1 MVHSGTTGVGWKPA
15 VLTIFGFL
23 LVCTGVVLS
32 SGPEGSPP
40 SFEPIVFQPWN
51 LPGIHFIT
59 NSSRTAHKHQPETM
73 VSGVAVLDFNNDGL
87 LDIYAVNGAS
97 MTSLEKSGAV
107 YYNHLFK
114 NNGDGSFEDVTEKA
128 GVRGRGYNLGVAVG
142 DYDNDGWA
150 DLFVAGLRENI
161 LYHNNGDGT
170 FSDITAK
177 AGLAQPDPEYKTLW
191 AVAAAW
197 VDYDKDGW
205 LDLFVSNYCVWDPA
219 KEPICGDTGQPDYCH
234 PRLYHGLPNSLF
246 HNNHDGTF
254 TDVSQASG
262 IRKHIG
268 KGMGIGVADFDGDG
282 WTDLFLANDT
292 TPNFLFRNKGNG
304 TFEEIGVEAGV
315 AYTDRGLA
323 VSGMGVDAKDL
334 DNDGRPDIFETALVG
349 ETMPFFHN
357 LGDNLF
363 EDKTLV
369 SKLAAVTLSKT
380 GWSNGAFD
388 FNNDG
393 WKDLFAAFGDVMDP
407 NGTFRDRVPQPNGI
421 FVNLRNG
428 KFADAGPTAGP
439 EFHARKAVH
448 RGAAFG
454 DIDNDGRIDAVVTA
468 LDGSMEVWHNVSPT
482 PNHWILIQTLGTKS
496 NRDGMGTKI
505 KVITA
510 FGAQY
515 NQVNTAVGYGCASDR
530 RVHFGLGKDDLIKE
544 MQLTWPGGAIQ
555 KLENV
560 KADQILT
567 LKEP

>member
-1 MVHSGTTGVGWKPA
+1 MNRPLNIGRILFRICLIA
-15 VLTIFGFL
+15 VA
-23 LVCTGVVLS
+23 VS
-32 SGPEGSPP
+32 SGIFQLIGSGNEASTGYDPV
-40 SFEPIVFQPWN
+40 VFQLWD
-51 LPGIHFIT
+51 LPGIHFVT
-59 NSSRTAHKHQPETM
+59 NSHRTPHKHQPETM
-73 VSGVAVLDFNNDGL
+73 VSGVAVFDFNNDGL
-87 LDIYAVNGAS
+87 LDIYAVNGAT
-97 MTSLEKSGAV
+97 MPGLEKNHEV
-107 YYNHLFK
+107 YYNRLFK
-114 NNGDGSFEDVTEKA
+114 NKGDGTFEDVTEKA
-128 GVRGRGYNLGVAVG
+128 GVRGKGYNLGVAVG

-170 FSDITAK
+170 FTDVTSK
-177 AGLAQPDPEYKTLW
+177 AGLALPDLEYKTLW
-191 AVAAAW
+191 SVAAAW

-205 LDLFVSNYCVWDPA
+205 LDLFVSNYCVWDPD
-219 KEPICGDTGQPDYCH
+219 KEPICRDTGQPDYCH
-234 PRLYHGLPNSLF
+234 PRLYHGLPDSLF

-254 TDVSQASG
+254 TDVSRASG
-262 IRKHIG
+262 IRKSIG

-282 WTDLFLANDT
+282 WPDLFVANDT
-292 TPNFLFRNKGNG
+292 SPNFLFRNLGNG
-304 TFEEIGVEAGV
+304 TFSEIGVEAGV

-323 VSGMGVDAKDL
+323 VSGLGVDAKDL

-369 SKLAAVTLSKT
+369 STLAAATLSKT

-407 NGTFRDRVPQPNGI
+407 AGTFKDRVPQHCGI
-421 FVNLRNG
+421 FVNLKNG
-428 KFADAGPTAGP
+428 KFADAAATAGA
-439 EFHARKAVH
+439 EFLERKAVH

-454 DIDNDGRIDAVVTA
+454 DIDNDGRIDVVVTA
-468 LDGSMEVWHNVSPT
+468 LDGPMVVWHNVSPA
-482 PNHWILIQTLGTKS
+482 PNHWILISTTGSKS

-505 KVITA
+505 KVVTDS
-510 FGAQY
+510 GVQY

-530 RVHFGLGKDDLIKE
+530 RVHFGLGKDTLIKE
-544 MQLTWPGGAIQ
+544 LILTWPSGTVQ

-560 KADQILT
+560 KADQIIA